1 MPKDITLPLIL
12 TIEET
17 ATYLRLPKETIEQ
30 QAIEGKIPGKQIQNS
45 WRFLRSAIDMWL
57 QSGKT
62 QIAYQ
67 NGTNGQAKSI
77 AERLEIA
84 ESALETVREELK
96 QKPKRRRVSKE
107 ELAAAV
113 ELMRSEYT
121 DNKELTAFTALDG
134 EDFYV

>member
-30 QAIEGKIPGKQIQNS
+30 
-45 WRFLRSAIDMWL
+45 
-57 QSGKT
+57 
-62 QIAYQ
+62 
-67 NGTNGQAKSI
+67 
-77 AERLEIA
+77 
-84 ESALETVREELK
+84 
-96 QKPKRRRVSKE
+96 KPRRRGVSKE

-121 DNKELTAFTALDG
+121 DNEELTAFTALDG
-134 EDFYV
+134 EDFYAKSYCTASVTQTSTQSSLN